1 MNRAVVL
8 AVIVAACVGWAQ
20 QFSHRDPPPPES
32 RPILRV
38 DTNLVLVPVTVTDS
52 RGAVVP
58 NLDRTKFV
66 LTEERQHQEIISF
79 SHETAPVSL
88 ALVVDLSGSMANK
101 IATARV
107 AVEAILDNLEDEDE
121 ELLVTFADTAELR
134 LPFTDDTSA
143 IRGALTSAEPRG
155 STALFDAVALAVHEM
170 HRAQNRRRVLF
181 LISDG
186 GDNHSRLTKREL
198 RGLLDEEDVQIHA
211 IGIHDRMASR
221 EESRGPWILEDL
233 AKMTGGRHQMVDDIG
248 QLPTLAGEMSR
259 ALHDRYLLGYKPTPL
274 GLSGSFRRID
284 VKLVQAKGAPKLYV
298 YARRGYHMP

>member
-1 MNRAVVL
+1 
-8 AVIVAACVGWAQ
+8 
-20 QFSHRDPPPPES
+20 
-32 RPILRV
+32 V

-101 IATARV
+101 IAKARV

-121 ELLVTFADTAELR
+121 ELLVTFADTAELE

-211 IGIHDRMASR
+211 IGIHDRMVSR

-233 AKMTGGRHQMVDDIG
+233 AKMTGGRHHMVDDIG

-298 YARRGYHMP
+298 YARRGYRMP